1 MSLGRPCGGAEMVN
15 LYLYVVGAMMM
26 MVIAQ
31 SGKGNSLW
39 FALLLCVLW
48 PIAFPIII
56 TLGIAMRDKNG

>member
-1 MSLGRPCGGAEMVN
+1 MVN

-56 TLGIAMRDKNG
+56 ALGIAMRDKNG